1 MKVQNS
7 LEARLNITHN
17 NASCMIIRNN
27 LPISLVASVIVGK
40 ISYFCGALL
49 NFNLKTPFMTM
60 QVDVLPK
67 YDGNC

>member
-1 MKVQNS
+1 
-7 LEARLNITHN
+7 
-17 NASCMIIRNN
+17 MIIRNN